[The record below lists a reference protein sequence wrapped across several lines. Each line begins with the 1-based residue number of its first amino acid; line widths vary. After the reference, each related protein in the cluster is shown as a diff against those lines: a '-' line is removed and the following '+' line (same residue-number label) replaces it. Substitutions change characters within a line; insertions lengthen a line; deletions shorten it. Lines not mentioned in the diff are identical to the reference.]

1 MSSAET
7 LASLEFDR
15 VRRIAA
21 SLAASSLGEA
31 RLLALAPLP
40 TAAEAEHMAML
51 TGELVSLLVVADF
64 PLHGLV
70 DVREVLRQAS
80 VPGASLDPE
89 ALYAVALTARTGDNV
104 RNFLIA
110 HRQQA
115 PLLNEQA
122 KAIANQSKLAAAIEK
137 AIGPDGEILDEAS
150 SNLKHLRGESRK
162 EAKALESRMN
172 GILQKWS
179 SQGVL
184 QDAVV
189 SYRDGRLAL
198 PVKDEYRHRVQGV
211 IVDTSA
217 SGSTVFLEPV
227 ETLELSNRIRQLEA
241 EERREI
247 HRILL
252 DLTAQVHRQLDELRA
267 MLDILAGLDELYGRA
282 KLALRWDGVAVALND
297 NGHVRILRG
306 RHPLL
311 IERLKSKVI
320 PLSFEL
326 LPPKRTIVISGPNAG
341 GKTVVLKTVGI
352 FALMASAG
360 LFVPAAPGTE
370 LPFFAGV
377 HADIGDAQS
386 IESDLST
393 FTAHLGRLQRM
404 VNDPAQPKLV
414 LVDEIGAST
423 DPALGAALAQAVLLE
438 LTRQGAITLVTT
450 HHGALKAF
458 AHETAGIENGSM
470 AFDEASLEPTYH
482 YRPGVPGSSYA
493 LEIAE
498 RVGFPAQILETARS
512 FLGTGQLGLEELVSA
527 LSRKIE
533 EYEKLRR
540 ESDIKLTEYAALQ
553 QLYAEKTKE
562 LKKAQAEVKAKAI
575 AEAEAMIERTGRDME
590 AAIKELKKEQ
600 ASKAA
605 IQAARERII
614 AAHEE
619 VEQKRAVV
627 KQELAVDEPV
637 RKRVT
642 NPVVG
647 QRVEIED
654 LNGIATI
661 INLQRN
667 GARVEVEIGG
677 LRMWTDTRKL
687 FEPHAS
693 DKQAKP
699 ARVDLNIQLD
709 RGHVSMELDLR
720 GKYGDEAI
728 PELDSYLAAAAD
740 VGYKQVNIIHGKG
753 TGALRVKVR
762 DFLNSHPLVKSF
774 HDGGRNRDD
783 FGSTIV
789 ELSL

>member
-1 MSSAET
+1 
-7 LASLEFDR
+7 
-15 VRRIAA
+15 
-21 SLAASSLGEA
+21 
-31 RLLALAPLP
+31 
-40 TAAEAEHMAML
+40 ML
-51 TGELVSLLVVADF
+51 TGELVSLLVTSEF
-64 PLHGLV
+64 PLHGLL
-70 DVREVLRQAS
+70 DIRELLRHAS
-80 VPGASLDPE
+80 VPGASLEPE
-89 ALYAVALTARTGDNV
+89 ALVAIALTARAGDNV
-104 RNFLIA
+104 RAYLTTN
-110 HRQQA
+110 RQQA
-115 PLLNEQA
+115 PLLCEIS
-122 KAIANQSKLAAAIEK
+122 KRIASHAKLAAAIEK
-137 AIGPDGEILDEAS
+137 AISPEGELLDEAS
-150 SNLKHLRGESRK
+150 PNLKHLRAESRK
-162 EAKALESRMN
+162 EAKSLENRLQS
-172 GILQKWS
+172 ILQKWS
-179 SQGVL
+179 GQGVL
-184 QDAVV
+184 QDTII

-241 EERREI
+241 EARREI

-252 DLTAQVHRQLDELRA
+252 DLTAQVHRSLDDLRA
-267 MLDILAGLDELYGRA
+267 MLEILAQFDELYGRA

-311 IERLKSKVI
+311 IERLKRGVV

-326 LPPKRTIVISGPNAG
+326 LPPRRTIVISGPNAG

-370 LPFFAGV
+370 LPFFVGV

-404 VNDPAQPKLV
+404 VDDPSQPKLV

-438 LTRQGAITLVTT
+438 LTSQGAITLVTT

-470 AFDEASLEPTYH
+470 AFDESSLVPTYG

-498 RVGFPAQILETARS
+498 RVGFPQAILDTARS
-512 FLGTGQLGLEELVSA
+512 FLGTGQLGLEELVSD

-533 EYEKLRR
+533 AYEKLRR
-540 ESDIKLTEYAALQ
+540 ESDVKLTEYAGLQ
-553 QLYAEKTKE
+553 KLYEEKTRE
-562 LKKAQAEVKAKAI
+562 LKKVQAEVKAKAI

-590 AAIKELKKEQ
+590 AAIQELKKEQ

-627 KQELAVDEPV
+627 QKELAADGPT
-637 RKRVT
+637 RQRVT

-654 LNGIATI
+654 LNGIATV
-661 INLQRN
+661 LAVQKG

-677 LRMWTDTRKL
+677 LRMWTSASKL
-687 FEPHAS
+687 FQPHVS
-693 DKQAKP
+693 DSKARP
-699 ARVDLNIQLD
+699 ARVELNVKLD
-709 RGHVSMELDLR
+709 HGHVSMELDLR

-789 ELSL
+789 ELKQ